1 MTYFVVSAVFLGVAL
16 LVLATALW
24 LAPDRRALLARW
36 WLPVLAAGIVV
47 AVLTA
52 VFDNLM
58 IHIGLME
65 YSRTTTSGLKVGLAP
80 LEDFSYP
87 LAGLI
92 LLPALWLLL
101 RRRERSE
108 R

>member
-16 LVLATALW
+16 IVLAVALW
-24 LAPDRRALLARW
+24 RAPDRRALLAHW
-36 WLPVLAAGIVV
+36 WLTVLAAGV
-47 AVLTA
+47 AVMILTA

-58 IHIGLME
+58 IRVGLME

-101 RRRERSE
+101 RRRVKSE